1 VQEKTMRKIFNGRLV
16 FFSEFLRHPR
26 QVQSVTPSSR
36 FLRARIV
43 QASRV
48 SSARVVVELG
58 PGTGETTR
66 ALLEAMPAHSRL
78 LSIEINELFHSVVS
92 RIDDGRHIAH
102 LGSAEKL
109 EGIIAAYGLDAPD
122 AIVSGIPFSAM
133 GRERGARIVQAVA
146 TQLASNGRFVAYQ
159 VRDRVATLCR
169 SCLSSGRRETE
180 LLNIPPMRVFQWH
193 KREAGSAGRGVP
205 SGGRPH

>member
-1 VQEKTMRKIFNGRLV
+1 MRNGRLV
-16 FFSEFLRHPR
+16 FLRELLRHPR
-26 QVQSVTPSSR
+26 QVQSVAPSSR

-78 LSIEINELFHSVVS
+78 LSVEINEVFHSFVS

-102 LGSAEKL
+102 LGSAEEL
-109 EGIIAAYGLDAPD
+109 ECIIAGYGLHAPD

-133 GRERGARIVQAVA
+133 SRETGARIIRAVA
-146 TQLASNGRFVAYQ
+146 AQLAPNGRFVAYQ
-159 VRDRVATLCR
+159 VRDRVATLCNY
-169 SCLSSGRRETE
+169 CLSPSRRETE
-180 LLNIPPMRVFQWH
+180 LLNLPPMRVFQWR
-193 KREAGSAGRGVP
+193 KPDARSEGP
-205 SGGRPH
+205 T

>member
-1 VQEKTMRKIFNGRLV
+1 MRNGRLV
-16 FFSEFLRHPR
+16 FLRELLRHPR
-26 QVQSVTPSSR
+26 QVQSVAPSSR

-66 ALLEAMPAHSRL
+66 ALLEAMPAHARL
-78 LSIEINELFHSVVS
+78 LSVEINEVFHSLVS

-102 LGSAEKL
+102 LGSAEEL
-109 EGIIAAYGLDAPD
+109 ECIIAGYGLDAPD

-133 GRERGARIVQAVA
+133 SRETGARIIRAVA
-146 TQLASNGRFVAYQ
+146 AQLAPNGRFVAYQ
-159 VRDRVATLCR
+159 VRDRVATLCN
-169 SCLSSGRRETE
+169 SCLSPSRRETE
-180 LLNIPPMRVFQWH
+180 LLNLPPMRVFQWR
-193 KREAGSAGRGVP
+193 KPDAP
-205 SGGRPH
+205 SEGPP